1 MLAPDDPP
9 LAAALA
15 AAAVSTSHARLTTTL
30 ALAARRATSSP
41 LSFLRTAALNDV
53 SRQVLVLAADSEG
66 RDMLRAVLAE
76 DDGLAAAVAAA
87 AVSPLR
93 VAAEGSVTPTPD
105 VTATEDGRAVSSAE
119 VDAASR
125 ALEGVCLASP
135 GARAAAVA
143 AGAPA
148 ALAAA
153 LHKAGAPHHVKSLL
167 HAAGAVLIDGPDAVA
182 AFSSGGGVRAAAR
195 APRPAVAARPVGARG
210 PPSCACCCSI
220 SRPPR
225 VLTPTRCER
234 MWMACWAL
242 ARATRWRRGGAVRGR
257 FVFVSL
263 CLFVGASVSFHWVC
277 KAVKRKN

>member
-15 AAAVSTSHARLTTTL
+15 AAAVSTSHARLATTL

-53 SRQVLVLAADSEG
+53 SRQVLVLAADSQG
-66 RDMLRAVLAE
+66 RDMLRAALAE
-76 DDGLAAAVAAA
+76 DEGLAAAVAAA

-105 VTATEDGRAVSSAE
+105 VTATDDGRGVSSAE
-119 VDAASR
+119 VEAAAR

-153 LHKAGAPHHVKSLL
+153 LHKTESPHHVKPLL
-167 HAAGAVLIDGPDAVA
+167 HAAGAVLIDGEDAVA

-195 APRPAVAARPVGARG
+195 AAAGSGGAGAAFLRLLLLHIAPATRADADAVRADVDGVLGPGA
-210 PPSCACCCSI
+210 SD
-220 SRPPR
+220 
-225 VLTPTRCER
+225 
-234 MWMACWAL
+234 AL
-242 ARATRWRRGGAVRGR
+242 ATRRSSEG
-257 FVFVSL
+257 
-263 CLFVGASVSFHWVC
+263 
-277 KAVKRKN
+277 